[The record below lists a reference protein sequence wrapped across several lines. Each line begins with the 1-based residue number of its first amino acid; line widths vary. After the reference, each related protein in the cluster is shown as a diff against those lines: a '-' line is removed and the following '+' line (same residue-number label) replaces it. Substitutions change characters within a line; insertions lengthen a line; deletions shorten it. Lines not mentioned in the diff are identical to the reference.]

1 MTNTSLPKSFEDLVV
16 WCADW
21 ALPGEQERFIKRINT
36 PVDSIR
42 KFYDAILPRMD
53 AVLGHLKEF
62 PALGLPQAEEN
73 LMRLALS
80 YVEVSRI
87 FEVWNQHDVRADFL
101 DPNRLTC
108 IGYEGV
114 KRIASSRTT
123 SQRRAI
129 A

>member
-1 MTNTSLPKSFEDLVV
+1 MTSTSIPKGFEDLEV

-21 ALPGEQERFIKRINT
+21 ALPGEQERFMKRINT
-36 PVDSIR
+36 SVDSIR

-53 AVLGHLKEF
+53 AALEHLKGF
-62 PALGLPQAEEN
+62 PVTGLPQAEEN

-101 DPNRLTC
+101 DPNRFTC

-123 SQRRAI
+123 GQRRAV